1 MAQFDVHKNVRG
13 GAFPLLLDVQ
23 ASLLSKLV
31 TRVVV
36 PMAAMKSYGPTPISR
51 LNPVVKVHGA
61 RYVLVFQEL
70 AAIAEEELGERVG
83 SLAAHRAEI
92 VGALDLLF
100 TGI

>member
-1 MAQFDVHKNVRG
+1 MAQFDVYKNARG
-13 GAFPLLLDVQ
+13 GQFPLLLDVQ
-23 ASLLSKLV
+23 SEVLSKLV

-36 PMAAMKSYGPTPISR
+36 PMTSAKRYGATPISR
-51 LNPVVKVHGA
+51 LNPILKLQST

-70 AAIAEEELGERVG
+70 AAVGPDVLGERIG
-83 SLAAHRAEI
+83 TLAAHRADI